1 MFYAKI
7 DPRTG
12 EVMYVGM
19 DGVPASDQRAARCA
33 VRQACLMAEA
43 AAPTGIDTEDPANES
58 WEQNFF
64 KNTNVRLDEE

>member
-12 EVMYVGM
+12 GVLYVGM
-19 DGVPASDQRAARCA
+19 DGVPAPDQRAAQRA
-33 VRQACLMAEA
+33 VQQACLMAEA
-43 AAPTGIDTEDPANES
+43 AAPTGIDAEDPANES

-64 KNTNVRLDEE
+64 KNTNVQLDEE